1 MDLATLTPPVLHDS
15 SVQCLSHFVRI
26 RRDDTS
32 TSSAVMLFLCVP
44 PPVTRTCLQLEKIM
58 LDYDEKS
65 VITTYDQTSDKKE
78 VFKGLEVI

>member
-1 MDLATLTPPVLHDS
+1 MFAFVETTLL
-15 SVQCLSHFVRI
+15 LLL
-26 RRDDTS
+26 
-32 TSSAVMLFLCVP
+32 LFLCVP

>member
-1 MDLATLTPPVLHDS
+1 
-15 SVQCLSHFVRI
+15 
-26 RRDDTS
+26 
-32 TSSAVMLFLCVP
+32 MLFLCVP

-78 VFKGLEVI
+78 VFKGLEVKSPPLLLLQTIFNILVIVSKFRRFGDTRSTPYF